1 MIVGASLLAQGV
13 MGSTPDVPILQQED
27 DEQETEQQPNGKGND
42 IIPSTASVYLN
53 PQYWDDRFVKED
65 HYEWFKD
72 YSQFRHLVASSLKS
86 SDRVLELGCGSSQ
99 MCDGLYEDG
108 ITQITCIDISPV
120 AVEKMQK
127 RLTVKGFHG
136 VKVLVMDMLNLP
148 FGSESFD
155 AVIEKGTMD
164 VLLVDSGDP
173 WNPKPETVSKVNAM
187 LKGVHRVLTPE
198 GIFISISFGQP
209 HFRRPLFEAAG
220 FTWSMQWNTF
230 GDGFHYFFYTLKKG
244 TRKASFNQD
253 KREKEVNG
261 NSPSLYQEHLDSE
274 NYLFQTHLADENEL
288 EE

>member
-1 MIVGASLLAQGV
+1 
-13 MGSTPDVPILQQED
+13 
-27 DEQETEQQPNGKGND
+27 
-42 IIPSTASVYLN
+42 
-53 PQYWDDRFVKED
+53 
-65 HYEWFKD
+65 
-72 YSQFRHLVASSLKS
+72 
-86 SDRVLELGCGSSQ
+86 
-99 MCDGLYEDG
+99 
-108 ITQITCIDISPV
+108 
-120 AVEKMQK
+120 
-127 RLTVKGFHG
+127 
-136 VKVLVMDMLNLP
+136 MDMLNLP

-274 NYLFQTHLADENEL
+274 NYLFQTHLADDNEL